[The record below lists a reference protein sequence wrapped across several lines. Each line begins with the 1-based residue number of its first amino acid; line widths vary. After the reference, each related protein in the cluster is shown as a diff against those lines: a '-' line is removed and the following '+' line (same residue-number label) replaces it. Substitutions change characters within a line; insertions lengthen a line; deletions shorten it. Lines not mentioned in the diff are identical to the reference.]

1 METIQMTPLQLV
13 IKAYNWVGYK
23 YSEQDAE
30 FMTNALT
37 DLLNKAWKRYKIK
50 EVDYFITLGL
60 NGVFGNFAG
69 ISMATLCQFE
79 TAYQKNDN
87 VHYRKEYLRLNPPEQ
102 LVELVSNTDSGKDE
116 VVIDSIINKLRNNTS
131 SEADYNVWFTFLEN
145 KGAVNDRSWQKFIYN
160 KEEEYEPAKE
170 RYMLELGKRKRFAE
184 NIVNTELVLEM
195 NKKIHDAENDNP
207 DTKEIEF
214 WSKVL
219 FFEELGQDS
228 NKINQLETFLKQK

>member
-37 DLLNKAWKRYKIK
+37 DLLNKTWKRYKIK

-69 ISMATLCQFE
+69 ISMATFCQFE

-116 VVIDSIINKLRNNTS
+116 LVIDSILNKLRNNTA
-131 SEADYNVWFTFLEN
+131 SEADYNVWFTFLEK
-145 KGAVNDRSWQKFIYN
+145 KGAVNNRSWQKFIYN
-160 KEEEYEPAKE
+160 KEDDYEPAKE
-170 RYMLELGKRKRFAE
+170 RYLLELGKRKRFAE
-184 NIVNTELVLEM
+184 STYNLELLSII
-195 NKKIHDAENDNP
+195 NKNLQNVDNNQP
-207 DTKEIEF
+207 DIKEIEF

-219 FFEELGQDS
+219 FFEELAQDS